1 MLIKWKTV
9 LAGPLLLLFAV
20 AQPLM
25 ADEGPLT
32 YDRVD
37 LSVSASAEVENDTL
51 VAELYAQREGQD
63 AAELASAVNGDVAW
77 AVGLAKKSPGIK
89 VQTLAYR
96 TDPIYRKQVLT
107 GWRVRQS
114 LRLESRDGAKLSQLV
129 GTLQQRLAV
138 SNISYMISPD
148 GRQEAEGELI
158 SEAITRFKER
168 AKQVVSEL
176 ERPGYRLVHM
186 GVNTAGVPYR
196 PQMMRG
202 MAMAE
207 AASVAPTLEAGS
219 QRVQVT
225 VSGTIE
231 LETR

>member
-1 MLIKWKTV
+1 MFVKWRIALT
-9 LAGPLLLLFAV
+9 GPLLFFFV
-20 AQPLM
+20 IQPLV
-25 ADEGPLT
+25 ADERPLT

-51 VAELYAQREGQD
+51 VAVLYAQREGQD
-63 AAELASAVNGDVAW
+63 AGELASAVNADVAW
-77 AVGLAKKSPGIK
+77 AVDRAKKTPGIK

-96 TDPIYRKQVLT
+96 TDPIYRKQLLS

-114 LRLESRDGAKLSQLV
+114 LRLESLDGPKLSKLV
-129 GTLQQRLAV
+129 GTLQQRLALT
-138 SNISYMISPD
+138 NISYMISPD
-148 GRQEAEGELI
+148 GRQEAEGKLI
-158 SEAITRFKER
+158 SEAISRFKAR
-168 AKQVVSEL
+168 ARQVVSEL

-186 GVNTAGVPYR
+186 GVNTAGMPHR
-196 PQMMRG
+196 PQPMRG
-202 MAMAE
+202 MAME
-207 AASVAPTLEAGS
+207 MAAPVAPTLEAGT